1 MFGWF
6 KAALEE
12 PMNLEKA
19 LDCYRRGAFKE
30 ALRRADAIL
39 ELGPEVALSWR
50 FKGECLVSLEHYGEA
65 VKCFEKSEKI
75 GGPGTEDVFLWKAL
89 ALYNSGSR
97 DTARRV
103 LMKFLD
109 SDSQDAELIQL
120 AENTLR
126 GFGVS
131 V

>member
-6 KAALEE
+6 KSVLEE
-12 PMNLEKA
+12 PLNPERA

-30 ALRRADAIL
+30 ALRRAEAIL

-50 FKGECLVSLEHYGEA
+50 FKGECLVSLDRYVEA
-65 VKCFEKSEKI
+65 VKCFEKSEAI

-89 ALYNSGSR
+89 ALYNGGSR
-97 DTARRV
+97 ATARRV

-109 SDSQDAELIQL
+109 SDSQDAELIQQ

-126 GFGVS
+126 DFGVS
-131 V
+131 A

>member
-1 MFGWF
+1 M
-6 KAALEE
+6 
-12 PMNLEKA
+12 
-19 LDCYRRGAFKE
+19 
-30 ALRRADAIL
+30 RRADAIL
-39 ELGPEVALSWR
+39 DLGPAVALSWR
-50 FKGECLVSLEHYGEA
+50 FKGECLVSLERYGEA
-65 VKCFEKSEKI
+65 VKCFEKSEMI

-97 DTARRV
+97 DTARRL

-109 SDSQDAELIQL
+109 SDGEDPELVQQ